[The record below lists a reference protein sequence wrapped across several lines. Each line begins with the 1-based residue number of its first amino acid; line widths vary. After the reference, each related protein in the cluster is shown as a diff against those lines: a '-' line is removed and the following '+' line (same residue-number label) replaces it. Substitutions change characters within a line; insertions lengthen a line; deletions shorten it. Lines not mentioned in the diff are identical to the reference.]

1 MFLPPLIYE
10 ATPLIY
16 SSTGLAAIFN
26 LDPPIGKA
34 AGGLLILVAI
44 VISHLRRKYRGL

>member
-1 MFLPPLIYE
+1 MYLPQLIYE

-16 SSTGLAAIFN
+16 SSTGIAAILN
-26 LDPPIGKA
+26 LDPPIGKV
-34 AGGLLILVAI
+34 AGGVLIIVAI